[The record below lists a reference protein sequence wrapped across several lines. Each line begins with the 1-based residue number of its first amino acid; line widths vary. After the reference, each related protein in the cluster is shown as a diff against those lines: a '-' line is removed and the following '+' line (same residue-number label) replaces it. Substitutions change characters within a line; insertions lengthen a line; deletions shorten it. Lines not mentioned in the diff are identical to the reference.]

1 MTDSMDMSSLLAE
14 FLDDATGHLD
24 AAETSLMELEKS
36 VNEGMSGEGYIT
48 LLLGNLHTL
57 KGNSGMMGFSPL
69 QQYLHKLESVL
80 KLVADGTL
88 PFDAIV
94 AETFYSAINILRDSL
109 RRLGENPAESLD
121 FSDELTVLECILV
134 GEGGNAAGTGSVYK
148 KEKKD
153 DFAYITQKSSTL
165 KVNFEKLD
173 ELLNLVGELVIHRT
187 TLFSL
192 EARLRD
198 TVKDKALLEAFNEAS
213 QLIGK
218 SAAELRESIMKVR
231 MLPIKV
237 VFQRFSRM
245 VRDLSRRH
253 DKNVRLVFEGEE
265 TELDKTVID
274 EIGEPLL
281 HLIRN
286 AVDHGFESPA
296 ERKKMGK
303 SPVGTLVLRACH
315 ESNHI
320 VISVEDDGRGMSAE
334 LIRESAVAKGLLDS
348 QEAHSLSDQESF
360 QLLFLPGFST
370 SSEITETS
378 GRGIGLDVVKKIVT
392 SFNGI
397 IEISSTPGVGT
408 RFIIKLPLTLAI
420 IQALMV
426 EASGET
432 FAIPLSGVLESIKI
446 STSEIHDV
454 ATGEMIKL
462 RDRLLPIFRLDRC
475 FALQN
480 RDAKQTEYVVVVGSG
495 EKRGGLV
502 VDRLI
507 GQQEVVIKALDD
519 YLGELPGVAGG
530 TVLGDGKISLILDI
544 ASIIGK
550 NTAAHNNV
558 ASMANV

>member
-1 MTDSMDMSSLLAE
+1 MADNMDMSSLFAE

-24 AAETSLMELEKS
+24 AAETSLIELERCS
-36 VNEGMSGEGYIT
+36 GEGISGEGYVT

-57 KGNSGMMGFSPL
+57 KGNSGMMGFTPL

-80 KLVADGTL
+80 KLVADGTV
-88 PFDAIV
+88 PFNAIV
-94 AETFYSAINILRDSL
+94 IETFYGAVNVLRDAL
-109 RRLGENPAESLD
+109 RKLAENPAVSLD
-121 FSDELTVLECILV
+121 FTDELMMLECIISGV
-134 GEGGNAAGTGSVYK
+134 AGDTAGVIQKREK
-148 KEKKD
+148 KE
-153 DFAYITQKSSTL
+153 DFGYITQKSSTL

-187 TLFSL
+187 TLLSL
-192 EARLRD
+192 ETKL
-198 TVKDKALLEAFNEAS
+198 KDAVAERTLIEAFNEAS

-237 VFQRFSRM
+237 VFQRFNRL
-245 VRDLSRRH
+245 VRDLSCRH
-253 DKNVRLVFEGEE
+253 DKEIRLVFEGEE

-296 ERKKMGK
+296 ERQKLGK
-303 SPVGTLVLRACH
+303 PPVGTLILRACH

-320 VISVEDDGRGMSAE
+320 VVSVEDDGRGMSASH
-334 LIRESAVAKGLLDS
+334 IRASAVEKGLLDS
-348 QEAHSLSDQESF
+348 QEAEALSEQECF
-360 QLLFLPGFST
+360 HLVFLPGFST

-397 IEISSTPGVGT
+397 IEINSTPGIGT

-426 EASGET
+426 EVAGEI

-446 STSEIHDV
+446 GASEIHEV
-454 ATGEMIKL
+454 AAGEMIRL

-475 FALQN
+475 FGLRN
-480 RDAKQTEYVVVVGSG
+480 DNVNETEYVVVVGSG

-502 VDRLI
+502 VHRLI

-519 YLGELPGVAGG
+519 YLGELKGVSGG
-530 TVLGDGKISLILDI
+530 TVLGDGRISLILDI
-544 ASIIGK
+544 QALIGSGRGTGS
-550 NTAAHNNV
+550 NA
-558 ASMANV
+558 

>member
-1 MTDSMDMSSLLAE
+1 MM
-14 FLDDATGHLD
+14 
-24 AAETSLMELEKS
+24 LEYIL
-36 VNEGMSGEGYIT
+36 SGEGD
-48 LLLGNLHTL
+48 
-57 KGNSGMMGFSPL
+57 NS
-69 QQYLHKLESVL
+69 
-80 KLVADGTL
+80 A
-88 PFDAIV
+88 
-94 AETFYSAINILRDSL
+94 
-109 RRLGENPAESLD
+109 
-121 FSDELTVLECILV
+121 
-134 GEGGNAAGTGSVYK
+134 GGVFK
-148 KEKKD
+148 KEKKE
-153 DFAYITQKSSTL
+153 DFGYITQKSSTL

-187 TLFSL
+187 TLLSL
-192 EARLRD
+192 EAKLRD
-198 TVKDKALLEAFNEAS
+198 TVKERTLLEAFNEAS

-237 VFQRFSRM
+237 VFQRFNRL

-253 DKNVRLVFEGEE
+253 DKDIRLVFEGEE

-296 ERKKMGK
+296 ERQKSGK
-303 SPVGTLVLRACH
+303 SPVGTLRLKAYH

-320 VISVEDDGRGMSAE
+320 VVSVEDDGRGMLAE
-334 LIRESAVAKGLLDS
+334 RIRESAIAKGLLDN
-348 QEAHSLSDQESF
+348 QEAHALSEQECF
-360 QLLFLPGFST
+360 QLVFMPGFST
-370 SSEITETS
+370 SSEVTETS

-392 SFNGI
+392 SLSGM
-397 IEISSTPGVGT
+397 IEIRSTPGVGT

-426 EASGET
+426 EVSGET
-432 FAIPLSGVLESIKI
+432 FAVPLSGVLESLKI
-446 STSEIHDV
+446 SVSEIHEV
-454 ATGEMIKL
+454 AAGEMISL
-462 RDRLLPIFRLDRC
+462 RDRLLPIFRLDRW
-475 FALQN
+475 FGLQN
-480 RDAKQTEYVVVVGSG
+480 SIAKESEYVVVVGSG

-530 TVLGDGKISLILDI
+530 TVLGDGRISLILDI
-544 ASIIGK
+544 ASLMGHSRGEAEMSRR
-550 NTAAHNNV
+550 N
-558 ASMANV
+558 